1 MRDYSGMLQEF
12 AKFTNL
18 VNAQGRTPTESDI
31 DYFVEKFLTMP
42 YGFLYEGVYIYSAKH
57 IDRETGK
64 VRMDPKGD
72 SYAKL
77 EKKVKPLL
85 VAKVEE
91 IYSALGT
98 DEEPFSWDP
107 EPIGVDEL
115 ATRNA
120 MNMGISKAEWNN
132 LSGTDRRSHEA
143 TVKAT
148 VYLSRV
154 KSRIKAFNERAIPFI
169 LRQTM
174 NHPIQAGVYS
184 TTTGKGEVIRKDE
197 DGQPFIISNEKDLQ
211 KYLASATIDG
221 FPAAQDEQLR
231 YLWFVPSPSGDNIKI
246 AIIDIDNPAG
256 LPDSKVRKGVRHIS
270 KKLEENGH
278 PHIIMFTGSSYQ
290 VWFSR
295 NEFQPLGSIADA
307 RTLVTSL
314 MYNKEMFEIGD
325 GKARTKAIDKK
336 LLWIDTTVFAAGKA
350 NRMFF
355 NLHYPS
361 EKSQKKFSGLVSLP
375 VGVGDI
381 EKFDPLTN
389 AHPEEVLKHFDRYAA
404 VVSQFFDLAQM
415 GQDYE
420 VEAAPPCIRHE
431 VRDQDHTLLSHL
443 VENSEIIKVPAE
455 DIEAVLEDEEDVIC
469 YIKERGV
476 SAVLHY
482 NSMGSI
488 RVAGKTLS
496 TKTVKK
502 SGGTSVKVKSV
513 KAILITS
520 GGTVVYDD
528 FICRD
533 LERYC
538 EAQNISKLTIVGSVV
553 KRDMVGN
560 NQGAQSV
567 RSILQRKEGINPF
580 EARELNFVSYKLV
593 TFDKSV
599 ASLPL
604 GKQLEELKKIQTAR
618 ITPTPYF
625 PIQGT
630 VGKNVKKLFRGLL
643 VQRKVGSLVVSGEED
658 YLITS
663 RRTIKAV
670 IMGIDM
676 RSSLYQTDAPSI
688 PPVFLA
694 VTKKHSKFGPIY
706 VTIGKAQVVL
716 PKKDREELKRLVKG
730 ESNTYEDREGN
741 MVTSYENVIPLKA
754 RVDTFAEAIEI
765 VEPKIVVE
773 VQYDDI
779 SPAMTAALPHNFV
792 TQSTGKKFRP
802 VAKQLWA
809 TPLIGAQVIG
819 ITDLSSTRVSDIS
832 ITQDPLLD
840 VTGKRPPKGMS
851 ILDALPNPRRERVLK
866 NGAFFGV
873 PTSRRIHI
881 GGQYSDNFYDT
892 KTKTWMSGV
901 TGGRAAPIDLVS
913 TRGGLPGEFEEAA
926 MRSKKGEPGFKV
938 FVDENAMT
946 TSGSPVPYYTITG
959 LGSMY
964 QDAVDDVYGV
974 GGPFGSS
981 VITMDGTLEYGTTQ
995 MPYGEQLEATRSGN
1009 RKQQL
1014 EDLKILQSQVGKI
1027 PTSRDPELRGG
1038 EYEDQNAMFYSKV
1051 DQGYHDAHKAFEEE
1065 LKKALSKNKISEK
1078 QFQDL
1083 LEANKILTNPVVKSD
1098 AWNARVTEY
1107 AKEYERWK
1115 DSPDPKESWEN
1126 LSQGLFGAWELPI
1139 LEKERL
1145 MREAELKYSLS
1156 EDDMGAINTRFGA
1169 PMSGELLESV
1179 LSDLYEEEE
1188 EDDES
1193 TFEIDSE

>member
-31 DYFVEKFLTMP
+31 DFFIEQFLTMT
-42 YGFLYEGVYIYSAKH
+42 YGFLYEGVYIYSAKR
-57 IDRETGK
+57 IDRETGN
-64 VRMDPKGD
+64 VTLDPKGD
-72 SYAKL
+72 SYSKL
-77 EKKVKPLL
+77 EKEVKPLL

-91 IYSALGT
+91 VYSALGT
-98 DEEPFSWDP
+98 NEEPFSWNP

-120 MNMGISKAEWNN
+120 MNMGVSKAEWDK

-174 NHPIQAGVYS
+174 NHPIQAGIYS
-184 TTTGKGEVIRKDE
+184 TTTGKGEVIRNDE
-197 DGQPFIISNEKDLQ
+197 NGQPFIISNEKDLQ

-231 YLWFVPSPSGDNIKI
+231 YLWFVPSPTGKNIKI
-246 AIIDIDNPAG
+246 AIIDLDNPAK
-256 LPDSKVRKGVRHIS
+256 LPDKDVRKGIRYIS

-389 AHPEEVLKHFDRYAA
+389 AHPEEVLKHFDRYAT
-404 VVSQFFDLAQM
+404 VVAQFFDLAQM

-420 VEAAPPCIRHE
+420 VEASPPCTRHE
-431 VRDQDHTLLSHL
+431 VKDQDHALLSHL

-488 RVAGKTLS
+488 RVGGKTLS
-496 TKTVKK
+496 TKSIKK
-502 SGGTSVKVKSV
+502 SGGASVKVKSV

-520 GGTVVYDD
+520 SGTVVYDD

-538 EAQNISKLTIVGSVV
+538 DAQNISKLTMVGSVV

-567 RSILQRKEGINPF
+567 RSILQRKEGISPF

-599 ASLPL
+599 ANLPL

-630 VGKNVKKLFRGLL
+630 VGKNVKKLFRDLL

-670 IMGIDM
+670 IMGIDK
-676 RSSLYQTDAPSI
+676 SSKLYTTDAPSI

-694 VTKKHSKFGPIY
+694 VVKKHSKFGPIY
-706 VTIGKAQVVL
+706 VNIGKAQVVL
-716 PKKDREELKRLVKG
+716 PKKEREELKQLVKG
-730 ESNTYEDREGN
+730 EMNTYEDREGN
-741 MVTSYENVIPLKA
+741 MVTSYENVIPLKT
-754 RVDTFAEAIEI
+754 RIDSYAEDIEI
-765 VEPKIVVE
+765 VEPKVVVE

-779 SPAMTAALPHNFV
+779 SPAMTPALPYSFLSD
-792 TQSTGKKFRP
+792 STGKKFRA
-802 VAKQLWA
+802 VAKKLWA

-819 ITDLSSTRVSDIS
+819 ITDSSPTRVTDIS
-832 ITQDPLLD
+832 ITQDPLLE
-840 VTGKRPPKGMS
+840 VTGKRPPKGLS

-881 GGQYSDNFYDT
+881 GGKYSDNFYDT

-913 TRGGLPGEFEEAA
+913 TRGGMPGEFEEAA

-938 FVDENAMT
+938 FVDENATT
-946 TSGSPVPYYTITG
+946 TSGSAVPYYTITG

-995 MPYGEQLEATRSGN
+995 MPYGKQLESTRTGN

-1014 EDLKILQSQVGKI
+1014 EDLKILQAQVGKI
-1027 PTSRDPELRGG
+1027 PTSRDPELKGG
-1038 EYEDQNAMFYSKV
+1038 EYEDQNAMFYSKI
-1051 DQGYHDAHKAFEEE
+1051 DQGYYNAHQAFEAE
-1065 LKKALSKNKISEK
+1065 LKKALAKNKISEGE
-1078 QFQDL
+1078 FRDL